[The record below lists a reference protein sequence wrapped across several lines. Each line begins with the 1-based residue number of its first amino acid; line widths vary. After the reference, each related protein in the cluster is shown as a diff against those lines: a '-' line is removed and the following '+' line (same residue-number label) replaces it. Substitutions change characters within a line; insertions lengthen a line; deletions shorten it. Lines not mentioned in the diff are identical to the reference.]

1 MNDKFDLTIPRS
13 NDDRVLLALDKDCPV
28 DVLYTMARYDTE
40 RDVMLAVAYNANVT
54 PEIINVVLAKLSM
67 TAEELQV
74 KIEQYR
80 KENVMNGLRSTFC
93 PIPWNHVS
101 TNPEGTVR
109 ACCQILDTN
118 QYGTANIVKDDGT
131 TLTGADDL
139 TQHRNAPLWKSLR
152 SQFIKG
158 EKPELCKLCWDEES
172 NGVNSHRQRTS
183 KLFPAII
190 SNAVKNTN
198 LDGTIKHIDFP
209 IEYWDLRFG
218 NNCNLKCRTCS
229 PVSSNSWYNDYIA
242 LASEE
247 KLVETFKPY
256 ITIEKMDNGKTK
268 ITDTY
273 NWYDD
278 SKMWQTIIDGLDHTT
293 RFYFTG
299 GEPTIN
305 QKHKELLK
313 IIIDRGLAKNINLD
327 YNTNVAGIPSDMF
340 NLWAN
345 FKTVNLGMS
354 VDGIYEHFEY
364 IRNPG
369 KWSAAERTL
378 QKIDSA
384 HNLTNITAAFS
395 VTVSTLNVLH
405 ILDMQWWMKE
415 QNWKRI
421 IPALTLHTLYKPYM
435 YNIQYLPEEMKFYIT
450 KRYTQFINDIV
461 RCFPDDVAFISVVRK
476 QCSSVINYMNAETH
490 ARHTWNEFVE
500 FSDRLDV
507 IRGESWRES
516 LSELVT
522 LEEYFHTT
530 RKQAPII
537 KLQATEKKI

>member
-1 MNDKFDLTIPRS
+1 MNDKFDLSIPRS
-13 NDDRVLLALDKDCPV
+13 NDDRILLALDKDCPIGT
-28 DVLYTMARYDTE
+28 LHTMAKYDTE
-40 RDVMLAVAYNANVT
+40 RDVTLAVAFNVNVT
-54 PEIINVVLAKLSM
+54 SEIIDVVLAKLSM
-67 TAEELQV
+67 TPEELQLQ
-74 KIEQYR
+74 IDQYK
-80 KENVMNGLRSTFC
+80 KENVMNGLRNTFC

-118 QYGTANIVKDDGT
+118 QYGTANIIKDDGT
-131 TLTGADDL
+131 ALTGADDV
-139 TQHRNAPLWKSLR
+139 TQHRNAPLWKALR
-152 SQFIKG
+152 RQFLKG
-158 EKPELCKLCWDEES
+158 EKPELCKLCWDEEA

-183 KLFPAII
+183 RLFPVVI
-190 SNAVKNTN
+190 SNAVKNTAI
-198 LDGTIKHIDFP
+198 DGTIEHDDFP
-209 IEYWDLRFG
+209 VEYWDLRFG

-229 PVSSNSWYNDYIA
+229 PVSSNSWYSDYIA

-247 KLVETFKPY
+247 SLVETFKPY
-256 ITIEKMDNGKTK
+256 ITIEKMDNGKTR

-278 SKMWQTIIDGLDHTT
+278 SKMWQTIIDGLEHTT

-313 IIIDRGLAKNINLD
+313 IIIDKGLAKNINLD

-345 FKTVNLGMS
+345 FKTVHLGMS

-369 KWSAAERTL
+369 KWAAAERTL

-384 HNLTNITAAFS
+384 HNLTNVTAAFS

-461 RCFPDDVAFISVVRK
+461 RCFPDDVAFILVVRK
-476 QCSSVINYMNAETH
+476 QCMAVINYMNAETH
-490 ARHTWNEFVE
+490 EKNTWDEFVK
-500 FSDRLDV
+500 FSERLDI
-507 IRGESWRES
+507 IRGENWRDS

-522 LEEYFHTT
+522 LEEYYNAT
-530 RKQAPII
+530 RKQKQII
-537 KLQATEKKI
+537 KLQPSNRK